1 MEGVRHRPAIGQAKK
16 RLSTAVLTGIVLL
29 LIPGT
34 ARADLRDTTSTAH
47 SDQNGVD
54 FSIREVTDDV
64 ALAGTRGSGVQCS
77 YEPQFGNIGSAS
89 GYWKRAP
96 SKTSVLGHRTCT
108 DGTDDFVW
116 VDACD
121 FVALDMCPNPAPRVD
136 PEVLAREA
144 RDHLPIPGIRIS
156 SNPRRGLVGLKSW
169 FWLEGGGQPL
179 ADSLSRFGVRV
190 DVEARP
196 ASYRWEFGDGSEKT
210 TMTPGHPYPHR
221 SPVNHVY
228 ERSSA
233 QFEQGYRVSVT
244 TAFDVRWRTNGGRW
258 RTLPGISRTS
268 ERYYRVA
275 ESQAVNSDG

>member
-1 MEGVRHRPAIGQAKK
+1 MKEIWAWRFH
-16 RLSTAVLTGIVLL
+16 
-29 LIPGT
+29 
-34 ARADLRDTTSTAH
+34 
-47 SDQNGVD
+47 
-54 FSIREVTDDV
+54 
-64 ALAGTRGSGVQCS
+64 
-77 YEPQFGNIGSAS
+77 S
-89 GYWKRAP
+89 GYWKDSPADTTLAR
-96 SKTSVLGHRTCT
+96 KTCS
-108 DGTDDFVW
+108 DGTDEFVW
-116 VDACD
+116 VYIGDSE
-121 FVALDMCPNPAPRVD
+121 PAPTID
-136 PEVLAREA
+136 PETLAQEV
-144 RDHLPIPGIRIS
+144 RDRLPVPGLKIS

-196 ASYRWEFGDGSEKT
+196 ASYRGEFGDGSEKT

-244 TAFDVRWRTNGGRW
+244 TAFDVRWTTNGGRW